1 MPGTQQN
8 TETPIALSVETASKL
23 SSLSKPHLWNEI
35 KNGNLPVK
43 RPGGSRRTVIM
54 MDDFIRYLR
63 NEGETETAKK

>member
-43 RPGGSRRTVIM
+43 RPGGSRRVVILM
-54 MDDFIRYLR
+54 SDFLVYLQ
-63 NEGETETAKK
+63 GETDEPK